1 MYNRDYFASY
11 EGYTLTLSEISWE
24 EYLEEFLDTP
34 KEWIEDLQEALT
46 DFEVWMKIHPEEKDN
61 FPIFRKMTEEAIKQ
75 KGAE

>member
-34 KEWIEDLQEALT
+34 KEEIENLQEVFT
-46 DFEVWMKIHPEEKDN
+46 DFELWMKIHPEAKDD
-61 FPIFRKMTEEAIKQ
+61 FPALRKMTEEAIKQ